1 MSCIYTFDCCPLKKM
16 PICNN
21 ALHIWL
27 ANKCGYLMHKYKRE
41 VKIIKMILL
50 RVDLPFEYNII
61 VPVDV
66 IRNLYLHYNYNADL
80 E

>member
-1 MSCIYTFDCCPLKKM
+1 
-16 PICNN
+16 
-21 ALHIWL
+21 
-27 ANKCGYLMHKYKRE
+27 MHKYKRE